1 MSNNEAEISGADMSE
16 EMQKSAI
23 DCATQAFNKYN
34 IERNIAKYIKT
45 EFDIKFKPKWHCIVG
60 SDFGSCVSHEPNH
73 FIYFYLGELA
83 ILLFK
88 RG

>member
-1 MSNNEAEISGADMSE
+1 QGEIRGADMSE
-16 EMQKSAI
+16 EMQKSAT
-23 DCATQAFNKYN
+23 DCATQALNKYN
-34 IERNIAKYIKT
+34 IERDIAKYIKT

-60 SDFGSCVSHEPNH
+60 SNFGSDVSHEPNH
-73 FIYFYLGELA
+73 FIYFYLDKLA

>member
-1 MSNNEAEISGADMSE
+1 MSNSKAEIRGADMRE

-23 DCATQAFNKYN
+23 DCATYALNKCN
-34 IERNIAKYIKT
+34 IERDIANYIKT
-45 EFDIKFKPKWHCIVG
+45 EFDTKCKPKWHCIVG
-60 SDFGSCVSHEPNH
+60 SDFESYVSNEPNH

>member
-1 MSNNEAEISGADMSE
+1 MSNNEAEIRSTDMSE

-23 DCATQAFNKYN
+23 DCATQALNEYS
-34 IERNIAKYIKT
+34 IEHDIAKYIKT
-45 EFDIKFKPKWHCIVG
+45 EFDIKFEPKWHCIVG
-60 SDFGSCVSHEPNH
+60 SKFGSYVSHEPNH

-88 RG
+88 KG